1 MGRFVYK
8 EDKKSFNTAKRKYY
22 HFLMFLY
29 KKVFLCGDSLIRKD
43 TIKRIKALKNAF
55 KENNY
60 PEYVKAHPDTR
71 LAVYTVLFGNY
82 DNIKPVKFISEN
94 CDYFIIT
101 DQDVDENSGW
111 KKLEYEFPESLKDAD
126 NAAKNRYLKMQ
137 PEVLFHDYEYSL
149 YLDATMQPVCDLF
162 PFLARMGEHFIGM
175 FHHETRNCIYK
186 EAEVVKRIGKA
197 KPDEVDSLV
206 SKYKKEGFPENFGL
220 TAGGIILR
228 RHNSPEC
235 KKIMDMWWDM
245 YKNGPKRDQ
254 LSLMY
259 CMWKCGYTIN
269 DFGDLGIE
277 YGLEPRL
284 DSEKHK

>member
-1 MGRFVYK
+1 MRDFKYCENK
-8 EDKKSFNTAKRKYY
+8 ISYNTAKRNY
-22 HFLMFLY
+22 HHLMFFY
-29 KKVFLCGDSLIRKD
+29 IKKFLLSKDKQAKEKVKKIIKSLKKS
-43 TIKRIKALKNAF
+43 IKQND
-55 KENNY
+55 Y

-82 DNIKPVKFISEN
+82 DNIKPVGFKGGN
-94 CDYFIIT
+94 CDYYIIT
-101 DQDVDENSGW
+101 DQTVDENSGW
-111 KKLEYEFPESLKDAD
+111 KKLDYEFPESLKDAD
-126 NAAKNRYLKMQ
+126 NAAKNRYLKMH
-137 PEVLFHDYEYSL
+137 PEVLFSDYEYSL

-235 KKIMDMWWDM
+235 KKVMDMWWDM

-269 DFGDLGIE
+269 DFALLGLN
-277 YGLEPRL
+277 YDTEPRL
-284 DSEKHK
+284 SSEKHK